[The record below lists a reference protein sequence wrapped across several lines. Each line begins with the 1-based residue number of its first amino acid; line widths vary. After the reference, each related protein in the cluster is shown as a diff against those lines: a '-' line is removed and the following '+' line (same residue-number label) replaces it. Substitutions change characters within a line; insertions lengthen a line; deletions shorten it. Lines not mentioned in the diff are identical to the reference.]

1 MTLKSLTT
9 LAAIGLLAMACNDRT
24 ESPTSNSAQPKQQVP
39 EQVPEQPAKEAV
51 PSSAISAPLV
61 AKIDGPS
68 DVDHLTEVEL
78 QVSIERTLINEAP
91 MKFMLE
97 VPSGAKL
104 VEGNPVET
112 IVDAESATLVRH
124 FRLSFGSVP
133 ADDVVATVSVKQP
146 GWGVH
151 ATAKYRFGRPAP
163 TLPKPER
170 ADFELGVGGR
180 VLGSPIVVK
189 P

>member
-1 MTLKSLTT
+1 MKRKENKNMTLKSLTT

-91 MKFMLE
+91 MKF
-97 VPSGAKL
+97 
-104 VEGNPVET
+104 
-112 IVDAESATLVRH
+112 
-124 FRLSFGSVP
+124 
-133 ADDVVATVSVKQP
+133 
-146 GWGVH
+146 
-151 ATAKYRFGRPAP
+151 
-163 TLPKPER
+163 
-170 ADFELGVGGR
+170 
-180 VLGSPIVVK
+180 
-189 P
+189 